1 MIIERID
8 IERFGGV
15 ADVTID
21 RLGAGVEVL
30 HGTNETGKT
39 SLLEFVR
46 GVLFG
51 FGSLFRRGVLDPE
64 RPCGGR
70 LLVHGG
76 IDDRRFTI
84 DRHHLPGR
92 SGQADDELAVR
103 AADGPATPLFL
114 RDYVGDID
122 EGTFTA
128 VLAFGLDELHEL
140 RTLDADGCGSR
151 LYELASGLD
160 RATVNLA
167 LGNLRDALARLDSTD
182 PDVSPLEALRQR
194 RAGAVARLNAMNAPA
209 VTAGGLATELFRL
222 DASIAALV
230 EARQAA
236 EAHEAELRAAVP
248 LEPLARQRR
257 DSAQRLATIES
268 DWLVHADLD
277 AWQLARQ
284 RRDGVERTARAR
296 KRTRSRLA
304 RMLKALEAD
313 AAIWKRR
320 SAVTALCEEE
330 PRLERAIA
338 EAARAETA
346 ARQAAR
352 RFGEQLGASGLA
364 RLATGTAPAD
374 SALPAGLVRSLAPL
388 KSRAA
393 AMMAASR
400 DVRAARRTLAAATRE
415 AEGTR
420 ASFRGAAKGMEGGTI
435 AGAIEE
441 AAGRA
446 TLLRNRIA
454 SGDQLADLDKSLVRL
469 EGELGTQVDSQLIPV
484 PWLVGL
490 GAVFVIGATMLLSG
504 LFLPTSV
511 TGSMAYALAALGL
524 AGTGVASIATW
535 SLDRAA
541 AGRLDAVRQQRE
553 MVRRQREEAATQ
565 CGLLDKRIDAVRLDP
580 PRSALDPGDWLKRQA
595 AAAQAELERLEGIA
609 AREGAL
615 HVLADRVTLAEQEV
629 AAARRKRSMARSRWQ
644 RSLQQRGLP
653 EDLSPTDVRQLS
665 SHRRA
670 LLELDDH
677 RRQTSEEAR
686 LRAEEV
692 AAVGHR
698 VEQFLVECDM
708 LPEGNPLE
716 QLRSLRER
724 LDREASGQRQRGVLV
739 RRLERARR
747 RHRDAL
753 RQVKLADRRVREVV
767 ARWNVDAEDAFLA
780 LVDRRPLAEAAR
792 REALAADAAWSEAR
806 RRFHGVFDVDVLLTE
821 SHRVSLEERL
831 ADALAA
837 TARAAAAVARAR
849 DERAAAATRVEAAE
863 RDHCTEALQQE
874 IATIERD
881 IDAHVRRRTLL
892 EIARG
897 LLEETRDGFARD
909 HQPAVLREA
918 SRWLERLTEGR
929 YGAVTTSIHEA
940 RLEVHDHAGAVLNP
954 DRLSRGTRE
963 QVFLSLR
970 LALVKDLERR
980 GVHLPVVID
989 DALVNFDD
997 QRALAAARV
1006 LMEFATEQP
1015 GRQLLVLTCHAH
1027 VAAIFAEVGA
1037 HVRSLSEPRAVWTLP
1052 SIPVPAPLPQ
1062 PVVEMPAVPLTAAS
1076 QAAVVLPQAGRRLV
1090 VRPLAPMITTRPL
1103 ATTGNPWVPRGI
1115 PLPRPATAT
1124 LVAAT
1129 GGWPVHLQIHSPQP
1143 KPTATTTL
1151 GEGGPGDVAADG
1163 KPVRRR
1169 TRATKPA

>member
-1 MIIERID
+1 MIIERIE
-8 IERFGGV
+8 IERFGGM

-21 RLGAGVEVL
+21 RLGPGVEVL

-51 FGSLFRRGVLDPE
+51 FGSLFRRGVLDAG
-64 RPCGGR
+64 RMCGGR
-70 LLVHGG
+70 LVVHGG

-84 DRHHLPGR
+84 DRHHEPGR
-92 SGQADDELAVR
+92 TGPGDDDLQVR

-140 RTLDADGCGSR
+140 RSLDADGCGSR

-167 LGNLRDALARLDSTD
+167 LGNLREALARLDSTD

-194 RAGAVARLNAMNAPA
+194 RAGAVARLTAMNAPA
-209 VTAGGLATELFRL
+209 VAAGGLAAELARI
-222 DASIAALV
+222 DATIAALV
-230 EARQAA
+230 EARHTA
-236 EAHEAELRAAVP
+236 EAHEAELRAALP
-248 LEPLARQRR
+248 LEPLARHRR
-257 DSAQRLATIES
+257 DTAQRLAAIEAE
-268 DWLVHADLD
+268 WLVHADLD

-284 RRDGVERTARAR
+284 RRDGLERTARAR

-304 RMLKALEAD
+304 KALSALEAD

-320 SAVTALCEEE
+320 SAVAALCEEE
-330 PRLERAIA
+330 PRLERAQA
-338 EAARAETA
+338 EAARAESA

-352 RFGEQLGASGLA
+352 RFGEQLGATGLA
-364 RLATGTAPAD
+364 RLAAGTSTTEP
-374 SALPAGLVRSLAPL
+374 ALPAGLVRSLTPL

-393 AMMAASR
+393 AMATATG
-400 DVRAARRTLAAATRE
+400 DLRAARAALTAARRE

-420 ASFRGAAKGMEGGTI
+420 ASIRGAAKGMEGATI
-435 AGAIEE
+435 AAAIEE

-454 SGDQLADLDKSLVRL
+454 SGDHLADLDKSLVRL
-469 EGELGTQVDSQLIPV
+469 EGELSAQVESQLIPV

-504 LFLPTSV
+504 LFLPGSV

-524 AGTGVASIATW
+524 AGTGVASITTW

-541 AGRLDAVRQQRE
+541 AGRLDGVRQQRE

-565 CGLLDKRIDAVRLDP
+565 CGLLDKRIDAARLDP
-580 PRSALDPGDWLKRQA
+580 PRSPVDPGEWLKRQA

-629 AAARRKRSMARSRWQ
+629 AAARRRRAVARSRWQ
-644 RSLQQRGLP
+644 KSLQQRGLP
-653 EDLSPTDVRQLS
+653 EDLAPADVRRLA

-686 LRAEEV
+686 LRAEE
-692 AAVGHR
+692 AAALGRR

-708 LPEGNPLE
+708 LPEGSPLE

-724 LDREASGQRQRGVLV
+724 LDREASGQRQRALLM

-753 RQVKLADRRVREVV
+753 RQVKLADRRVRDVV
-767 ARWNVDAEDAFLA
+767 TRWNVDTDDAFLA

-792 REALAADAAWSEAR
+792 REAVAAEGAWTEAR
-806 RRFHGVFDVDVLLTE
+806 RRFHGTLDVDRLLAE
-821 SHRVSLEERL
+821 VQRVSLEDRL
-831 ADALAA
+831 AEAQAA
-837 TARAAAAVARAR
+837 TAHAVAAVARAR
-849 DERAAAATRVEAAE
+849 DERAAAAARVEAAG
-863 RDHCTEALQQE
+863 RDHCTEGLQQE
-874 IATIERD
+874 IAAIERD
-881 IDAHVRRRTLL
+881 LDIQVRRRTLL
-892 EIARG
+892 ELARG

-929 YGAVTTSIHEA
+929 YTAVTTSIHEA
-940 RLEVHDHAGAVLNP
+940 RLEVHDHAGTVWNP

-963 QVFLSLR
+963 QVFLALR

-1015 GRQLLVLTCHAH
+1015 GRQMLVLTCHAH
-1027 VAAIFAEVGA
+1027 VAAIFAEVRA

-1052 SIPVPAPLPQ
+1052 ALPVPESVPMPLPVIDA
-1062 PVVEMPAVPLTAAS
+1062 PVVTVAEIAPPS
-1076 QAAVVLPQAGRRLV
+1076 HGRRLV
-1090 VRPLAPMITTRPL
+1090 VRPLPSTAVPRAPF
-1103 ATTGNPWVPRGI
+1103 ASGNPWVPRGI
-1115 PLPRPATAT
+1115 ALPRPAVAT
-1124 LVAAT
+1124 IAPT
-1129 GGWPVHLQIHSPQP
+1129 SGGWPVHLQIHAPQARP
-1143 KPTATTTL
+1143 A
-1151 GEGGPGDVAADG
+1151 GEAGHADG
-1163 KPVRRR
+1163 SITTGDGGKAVRRR
-1169 TRATKPA
+1169 TRTTKPA